1 MAFNLFT
8 QKEKEK
14 IVSDARKDIEKYE
27 KEQAEKVRLL
37 KKIEEREKAEKEAS
51 GSSSAEAFSLS
62 PSLKSEMFES
72 TVEKF
77 ASPSTLEKVGDAMQT
92 SASKPK
98 SSSDILALG
107 RGPINY
113 EGAVKVDS
121 VDDILRNDLNSA
133 SAYGNIDKY
142 ENRDLGVGN
151 KGYLSTRRSLGK
163 IEGQAKAAS
172 DYLTANKESSI
183 KRLSELGVEKP
194 EETYNSLLTFYND
207 TAKNTNSVGKTLGDT
222 EISGYYRYIA
232 TGNSAYKGDYD
243 KVVSAAERY
252 KTEKNPNLKK
262 YSDAVKDS
270 VSLMKGYAMG
280 EVDKY
285 VEEGVNGETLLLW
298 AEDLR
303 KRAAETTDKTTRK
316 ALNERASTIEEY
328 TLSKGLLGSES
339 QAKLRSKRERVMAEN
354 EDATRLLT
362 SVNAII
368 DMRNGAETPRND
380 ESPYS
385 LQYYATTTRGKAVVK
400 YLEDNGFSNE
410 SLKVASEILTDY
422 KNEYDRA
429 NYFLYVSQKEYYD
442 AKWTKFEEENSQNG
456 AAEYEASRRE
466 MQKAKSDMDGLSE
479 YSKPYAEASERYA
492 KASVPNRE
500 AAKKLESAVGK
511 EAAEEYFEYVNWKLS
526 QEEGKAFEEE
536 TKKRIDRYMGKSEDG
551 DNIGGFLGGA
561 GVVGENIA
569 TFATNL
575 LGIAYT
581 PIHWVAE
588 GFAKD
593 SDKPF
598 DEYGNTMMTYTNAV
612 RGATGENIENNLGRK
627 VYEGVMSSIDSVAMA
642 YLGGAVGKALG
653 AAGASAGVASTAS
666 KIATGVTFGISSA
679 ENMAIDVTSRGGTR
693 EQALASGVVA
703 GIAETL
709 FESWSIG
716 KFNILKESGLGGFK
730 NFASDL
736 GKGVI
741 VNFSEEGNTELA
753 NGVADILI
761 NGGASQ
767 YAENVR
773 MCYFSGMSLED
784 AKREA
789 SKQFAWQVLDAAK
802 GGAMQGFLMGSV
814 GGARSSLRRYVIGLQ
829 MRYLSE
835 TIDGFN
841 AKIRHLLEDAEY
853 LPKGSKEAEY
863 IRPLADKFYK
873 QGEDKQG
880 ELTYRE
886 IGSIS
891 EITSNF
897 FAENE
902 GLYREAH
909 AEEYAFSDEYD
920 NAGKKKRRR
929 LEKQVVDEAL
939 GMPDDTEAKA
949 LAEKIK
955 AENGTSELGKEI
967 TMNLYAALL
976 DARKAKAANETYGGK
991 KDAVIYSDSEKAL
1004 IEQGVKPELARKGV
1018 MALTKL
1024 ENGERLSSN
1033 EIDILRSND
1042 VLYGKT
1048 AEVIGLHAERASM
1061 TAKGFR
1067 EAVRGYTDTKQAEL
1081 AAEVAKASA
1090 ENGEAAARL
1099 EAEAEARAIES
1110 EIKTTEAE
1118 VRSENEAAS
1127 FTVSEARDEGN
1138 AETSGT
1144 VSTRT
1149 AESGEAKGISE
1160 NRVEGAS
1167 TAPEGAKF
1175 AEPSENVSVALGK
1188 TNASAVDT
1196 VNTDVASTGKPVTV
1210 ESGEAKRYASPSE
1223 SVSEALAVGG
1233 DGSAQQ
1239 KNVKAEQNVAQTEQN
1254 VAQEER
1260 KGDIS
1265 ENADVEQ
1272 KSYAEPVGSVSE
1284 AMGANEGD
1292 EVDIDIE
1299 GESEGES
1306 KKPAEVVVKKK
1317 SSIWSPIARFFR
1329 SGTTAVDVDS
1339 DGMERKTGITDSPTF
1354 LITGEDRSV
1363 IRETAKSLGTRVS
1376 YMDDS
1381 TAYTSGKNV
1390 KGSASAS
1397 GRDVR
1402 IFLDNIRREVKA
1414 RAEANGE
1421 VLSEKELNARI
1432 ASEAVRVTY
1441 HEFGHIMEVYA
1452 KEAFADFK
1460 ALAKERYI
1468 KKHGEEGFRRAW
1480 EELNRNEGRELSEG
1494 EVESELACD
1503 MIPEL
1508 LEDKKFLSLF
1518 EKQMNRD
1525 RTAFG
1530 RFLNALGELLSRVR
1544 SFFEPLG
1551 FTKRTDDEVALRK
1564 LYIGLRQSFNRA
1576 SAEYRRQERQG
1587 TVAGTIVVNEK
1598 TGEVL
1603 RRNEESEGEEKHNL
1617 NSYDNIGRNVLSKY
1631 LSNSKNISKEYAK
1644 EILAQTDRVADIMRE
1659 IAKDKKLTKF
1669 NNWQG
1674 MDVIRNEKGEAVSVI
1689 VNNGEYKLNI
1699 DFTQVCKKRYALDA
1713 ILNKL
1718 VRSGMLDNYVLQ
1730 KTDVAQ
1736 LVKVL
1741 KEHDFEVACALC
1753 FVDSKRYRV
1762 GNWAQS
1768 FCEGK
1773 ETVKDGEIIHKYGY
1787 NEIVRSLVPDGSD
1800 ILADE
1805 FNFTGKE
1812 VKSNPNARSLSE
1824 AKDSE
1829 LDFSL
1834 IKKIMSENDAKT
1846 EIYRIAKAIKTN
1858 PRLRKIINYSEMI
1871 SSVGLDTIR
1880 TKEPALYALVNS
1892 HEGTAKP
1899 KLSNGGVV
1907 YLNNVIESKKF
1918 TPSKALMVG
1927 GVRIQSFSDFMSHFV
1942 FDYVQ
1947 LVSELSAK
1955 ELTSHAYTK
1964 EPLFV
1969 KLFGMTGIKINMSL
1983 VPKAINMTTEQQK
1996 KYAIL
2001 KDDNANKKSKEYKE
2015 LHAEYMKLAEN
2026 AGLDDNG
2033 NYIWEDETFP
2043 FDVAVE
2049 IMNDKRYEKNCGTIA
2064 VGISGNHIRKLLAD
2078 PRISMVIP
2086 YHRSGMDHEIA
2097 LMRDIALYIDYSD
2110 YQNTRDKRTGKKL
2123 DKKHG
2128 QKEFDFY
2135 ADLYGKDGKK
2145 GTNDPKTTAKNYLA
2159 WCEENGYIPKFD
2171 EFKDDPNYYK
2181 LLVDFRVYDDNGNYL
2196 AQQSVK
2202 PVYPPDA
2209 EFTDLILNGVKD
2221 KNGKVYGGLLQ
2232 QQETEDRL
2240 ENESDDIIREY
2251 GDVLYNMYGEY
2262 VLGKGENDNGEKHS
2276 TVDTRKIED
2285 SYEKDSIDNE
2295 EKKSYNIGEEN
2306 KRSEYTG
2313 EITSYNVQERKSVQ
2327 RNNRQ
2332 GGSMESEGLHTLS
2345 GKPTVKNDTEG
2356 AESSIRERKSKA
2368 KRTRLTSDQ
2377 LNSEQRRIVE
2387 QNRIEFAKNT
2397 YFSTTP
2403 LSDGY
2408 LVDGDEIWLYS
2419 GDFENNDLHF
2429 KNGTASFTEDRL
2441 KSLISEYSV
2450 KNYSDYS
2457 KDYAKAYVAYISPDE
2472 FISLT
2477 TPMPERIEAE
2487 ALDRYKSL
2495 NEDSLKES
2503 GNIFLIA
2510 DFKSGEVE
2518 GHEGRHRMVLLKN
2531 AGIERVAIVIKDSR
2545 TGDSVKYNTDKK
2557 TNLTL
2562 TGESFARGRKATGEV
2577 TLDEVI
2583 PLSPRFRDEVNR
2595 KFVSNDDIGVKYS
2608 TVDTRK
2614 LGEELDR
2621 EKAEGAV
2628 ADGVTDNG
2636 ITDGGEGLNAD
2647 GMGDAEGGDEVGDGE
2662 RILPEYNSR
2671 GQKVSRFAE
2680 TVADVGMRLNEAGRT
2695 EEGTDMVEAAKRI
2708 AENPVEYKT
2717 EPMSH
2722 KVTAK
2727 AAERAREK
2735 DSDGTEGKTAIIKAI
2750 ERFNTIL
2757 GNSERVAVLNTED
2770 TYNVLY
2776 YAEEARKL
2784 GLVDERD
2791 ELFAIA
2797 AENFNRSGR
2806 IVELAKLLSEMS
2818 GAAYEKYMKRKEE
2831 NINRTRRGKIFSK
2844 EKQRL
2849 FDDAVKLG
2857 NEKREREGEL
2867 EKVKAKLARISEKY
2881 RKAQAEIARLEAE
2894 RNSEYSDALFEAEE
2908 KLKALGDELVKAKE
2922 EAKKAKEAAAKARH
2936 ELKAAQKELDK
2947 MPIVDG
2953 EEYGGADSENGEV
2966 RKKLAEAR
2974 GLKKRIRNLEGMIA
2988 GKADGDEKKAELE
3001 KRVETL
3007 KETLKQKEDEL
3018 RAVGRSPEE
3027 VKAIE
3032 KLLDKIARLENKVKK
3047 LTEAYELSDEEKT
3060 KKEQRISELEA
3071 EIQSIYNGDGERMG
3085 LTELRKQLASAKG
3098 KEKRRGERIER
3109 LTKELAEKEAQ
3120 IEEIARKYPE
3130 YEKLIEEEKKLQSR
3144 VKYLQKQIDRFADE
3158 SGKPVDIQ
3166 AEIDRLNAE
3175 IEEKKAEKR
3184 AIAEKN
3190 PELAKLFEAERRL
3203 KSEIREIENY
3213 KSGKAQENAKKRI
3226 DKLNEKLEKLNK
3238 EYASFAEDK
3247 EKVRKEV
3254 EEAKKKVSERS
3265 SDLAIL
3271 KRINKKLGANAPVF
3285 IGANL
3290 IEQYRNAEDPDER
3303 QKIVKTIVDELISEI
3318 PHASFLERLDAR
3330 RHLCMLFNIKT
3341 PARNVIGNTANY
3353 FLTNVSDSV
3362 ATLMETMYY
3371 RISGDKNFERTK
3383 ASAWSKLMY
3392 SEGVDNY
3399 FGALA
3404 KKGKRW
3410 LGEIIHP
3417 IRTAKGLLGNNL
3429 HSEAERESKFRSE
3442 VLEFLEKDADMMQG
3456 VLQGK
3461 NLDDGKGDDI
3471 VNMFNEQR
3479 RIFKSDYYE
3488 TLRKLSNASLE
3499 TPDLWFLRS
3508 VYKSSLLS
3516 ALAARKIDINDLASE
3531 DENVRS
3537 AAETALASARD
3548 YAVRRAKEV
3557 TFREQ
3562 NWLSDQINEMKKNT
3576 IGKIIINSMFPYVK
3590 TPANVAKQSLLNSP
3604 VALGFVIHDALSAR
3618 SEKENIMRAEKTGNE
3633 AKAVE
3638 ARAKY
3643 QTAVE
3648 KAIED
3653 TAKGFTGTALLFA
3666 GYMLSKGVEIMGTKI
3681 SLRFGGGDD
3690 DDYEDLLGYQDLSF
3704 NLEFGDK
3711 KYSISLSQFSPA
3723 VVPLLIGSLFRER
3736 MSEDD
3741 KEVSDNILGALWG
3754 GSSKFA
3760 MAFLKVL
3767 VDTTMLSNVDDFIS
3781 DINSAQG
3788 YTKNDDGLNIMDAGL
3803 TLALGYLQQ
3812 FLVPTYIS
3820 HLTKAIAG
3828 SGMRSYKDTER
3839 DETDFFR
3846 GVQKRFINKIGGLG
3860 NVVANVADYTGWEV
3874 AERLA
3879 TFKYVDE
3886 WGRTSGNDSI
3896 IGGVA
3901 SIVSGK
3907 YSDGSIEILKA
3918 MGIEIAMPFFA
3929 SEVIETE
3936 ADKEILRLREALGT
3950 SVYIEGENSYGIYP
3964 ETAKKTVDFLGG
3976 SVRFSAREYEQFAT
3990 VKGKTQRELIEAA
4003 VGREDYQKLSDGEK
4017 AKIIDKIY
4025 NLAEKIAAKEVIG
4038 DKYASGDKVY
4048 NTAVGRDIGGMLDIL
4063 LYENALSE
4071 YKADTGDLPSEKEKT
4086 GILLGLGYGAESA
4099 VGIWRGMVYTG
4110 DEKLGKLADK
4120 LAPSEAVDVMKY
4132 YNKIGK
4138 EGAESETEKANALL
4152 EMGLSDK
4159 VTEGI
4164 WKAHIGSETRVELY
4178 DMLKSEGLIRSAS
4191 DGLRLFAE
4199 YPSEGYDIS
4208 LKLKDSKNGGVITE
4222 ILGEKASVKMD
4233 GSGTFTAEKYNSMY
4247 KSNLKKRLGNIVQ
4260 KYKIVKDRE
4269 YLRNL
4274 ADALEGEV
4282 QGAKEDVESA
4292 MMDDYIAK
4300 GGKITISTSTGVE
4313 RELSATMSAYY
4324 WKGIKEGNDSYKP
4337 SAALA
4342 TYDKN
4347 GCVKYGGVVYR
4358 NLRKGLFDS
4367 KRYADYYV
4375 QYYTDYFND
4384 NSGRLGRFAKGSP
4397 AAEKLLSGIRGDAK
4411 KAALRATDDYYASR
4425 YATYDKGSK

>member
-1 MAFNLFT
+1 MGFRPLT
-8 QKEKEK
+8 EKESREFVAK
-14 IVSDARKDIEKYE
+14 VQEGIKEDKKKREEDADFLRR
-27 KEQAEKVRLL
+27 V
-37 KKIEEREKAEKEAS
+37 EEVKKAEKGAS
-51 GSSSAEAFSLS
+51 GGSSSSEPFSLS
-62 PSLKSEMFES
+62 PSIKNDMFDS

-92 SASKPK
+92 TTSKPK

-133 SAYGNIDKY
+133 SAYGNISKY

-151 KGYLSTRRSLGK
+151 KGYLSARRSLGK

-183 KRLSELGVEKP
+183 KRLSELGDEKP

-207 TAKNTNSVGKTLGDT
+207 TANNTNSVGKTLGDT

-252 KTEKNPNLKK
+252 KTEKNPNLRK

-285 VEEGVNGETLLLW
+285 VESGANGETLLLW

-339 QAKLRSKRERVMAEN
+339 QAKLRSKRERVMAED

-368 DMRNGAETPRND
+368 DARNGAETPRND

-385 LQYYATTTRGKAVVK
+385 LKAYATTTRGKAVVK
-400 YLEDNGFSNE
+400 YLEDNGFSDE
-410 SLKVASEILTDY
+410 SLKVASEMLGDY

-429 NYFLYVSQKEYYD
+429 NYFLNVSQKEYYD
-442 AKWTKFEEENSQNG
+442 AKWTEFEEENSQNG

-466 MQKAKSDMDGLSE
+466 MQKAKSDMDGSSE
-479 YSKPYAEASERYA
+479 YGLPHAEASERYA

-500 AAKKLESAVGK
+500 AKKKLESAVGK
-511 EAAEEYFEYVNWKLS
+511 ETAEEYYEYVNWKLS

-551 DNIGGFLGGA
+551 DNIGGFLGGVGA
-561 GVVGENIA
+561 AGENIA
-569 TFATNL
+569 TVATNL

-588 GFAKD
+588 GLAKD

-598 DEYGNTMMTYTNAV
+598 DEYGNPMTTYTNAV
-612 RGATGENIENNLGRK
+612 RGATGENIENDLGRM
-627 VYEGVMSSIDSVAMA
+627 VYEGVMSSVDSVAMA

-679 ENMAIDVTSRGGTR
+679 ENMAIDVTARGGTR

-716 KFNILKESGLGGFK
+716 KFNILKESGLGGWK

-736 GKGVI
+736 RKSVI

-773 MCYFSGMSLED
+773 IGYFSGMSLED

-789 SKQFAWQVLDAAK
+789 SKQFGLQVLDAAE
-802 GGAMQGFLMGSV
+802 GGAMQGFLMGTV
-814 GGARSSLRRYVIGLQ
+814 GGARSSLRRYVIGSQ
-829 MRYLSE
+829 IRHSNV
-835 TIDGFN
+835 TQDGLN
-841 AKIRHLLEDAEY
+841 SKIRHLLDDATY
-853 LPKGSKEAEY
+853 LPAGSKEAEY
-863 IRPLADKFYK
+863 VRSLSEKYYT
-873 QGEDKQG
+873 QGKLSDS
-880 ELTYRE
+880 E

-929 LEKQVVDEAL
+929 LENQVMDEAL
-939 GMPDDTEAKA
+939 SMPDGTEARA
-949 LAEKIK
+949 LAERIK
-955 AENGTSELGKEI
+955 EENGTGELGRGV
-967 TMNLYAALL
+967 TMNLYSALL

-991 KDAVIYSDSEKAL
+991 KDVVIYSDSEKAL

-1033 EIDILRSND
+1033 EIDILRSDN

-1048 AEVIGLHAERASM
+1048 AEVIGLHAERTSM

-1110 EIKTTEAE
+1110 EIQAAEAE
-1118 VRSENEAAS
+1118 VRSENTDVSVKASEVRAESDAEA
-1127 FTVSEARDEGN
+1127 
-1138 AETSGT
+1138 SGT
-1144 VSTRT
+1144 VSART
-1149 AESGEAKGISE
+1149 AESGEAKVISE
-1160 NRVEGAS
+1160 QRAEGAS
-1167 TAPEGAKF
+1167 TVPEGAKF

-1188 TNASAVDT
+1188 ANTSAVDT
-1196 VNTDVASTGKPVTV
+1196 VNTDVASTGKPVMV
-1210 ESGEAKRYASPSE
+1210 EGDEAKRYASPSE

-1233 DGSAQQ
+1233 SAQQ
-1239 KNVKAEQNVAQTEQN
+1239 KNVKVEQNVAQAEQN

-1260 KGDIS
+1260 NEDIS
-1265 ENADVEQ
+1265 ENADAEQ
-1272 KSYAEPVGSVSE
+1272 DSYAEPVGSVSE
-1284 AMGANEGD
+1284 TMGVNEGD

-1299 GESEGES
+1299 GEPESES
-1306 KKPAEVVVKKK
+1306 KKAVEVVVKKK
-1317 SSIWSPIARFFR
+1317 SSIWNPIARFFR

-1339 DGMERKTGITDSPTF
+1339 DGIERKTGINDSPTF

-1468 KKHGEEGFRRAW
+1468 KKHGEDGFKRAW

-1530 RFLNALGELLSRVR
+1530 RFLNALGELLSRAR
-1544 SFFEPLG
+1544 SFFESLG
-1551 FTKRTDDEVALRK
+1551 FAKRTDDEVALRK

-1587 TVAGTIVVNEK
+1587 TVAGTIIVDEK
-1598 TGEVL
+1598 TGEAL
-1603 RRNEESEGEEKHNL
+1603 RQNEEKKGERYSSDGAKKIYLGMSDEDRAEILNHSSIKLVEYSGDDDEINVKTVEQLKKLYGSRARHILKELGEKL
-1617 NSYDNIGRNVLSKY
+1617 GIFGNSYSNDNIDIEFNYSKNSLKESLNKQAKYNKAMLEPTNFSDFAKMLYVFEDIVKYAVPIEIHSDKYVRTSRANDNLKQDCVFLGAFKDNHSIIPVELNVKEYKNAKDPNNLYVTVTLGRVKIEESRISPPPQSVNHSVEQPSSGPLLSEVSIPQLVSKINNNLGNFFKY
-1631 LSNSKNISKEYAK
+1631 LPPS
-1644 EILAQTDRVADIMRE
+1644 M
-1659 IAKDKKLTKF
+1659 
-1669 NNWQG
+1669 
-1674 MDVIRNEKGEAVSVI
+1674 
-1689 VNNGEYKLNI
+1689 
-1699 DFTQVCKKRYALDA
+1699 
-1713 ILNKL
+1713 
-1718 VRSGMLDNYVLQ
+1718 
-1730 KTDVAQ
+1730 
-1736 LVKVL
+1736 
-1741 KEHDFEVACALC
+1741 
-1753 FVDSKRYRV
+1753 
-1762 GNWAQS
+1762 
-1768 FCEGK
+1768 
-1773 ETVKDGEIIHKYGY
+1773 
-1787 NEIVRSLVPDGSD
+1787 
-1800 ILADE
+1800 
-1805 FNFTGKE
+1805 
-1812 VKSNPNARSLSE
+1812 LSE
-1824 AKDSE
+1824 AQNVSRSIAVD
-1829 LDFSL
+1829 D
-1834 IKKIMSENDAKT
+1834 EN
-1846 EIYRIAKAIKTN
+1846 YR
-1858 PRLRKIINYSEMI
+1858 L
-1871 SSVGLDTIR
+1871 SVMRGED
-1880 TKEPALYALVNS
+1880 
-1892 HEGTAKP
+1892 
-1899 KLSNGGVV
+1899 
-1907 YLNNVIESKKF
+1907 
-1918 TPSKALMVG
+1918 
-1927 GVRIQSFSDFMSHFV
+1927 
-1942 FDYVQ
+1942 
-1947 LVSELSAK
+1947 VSETLK
-1955 ELTSHAYTK
+1955 K
-1964 EPLFV
+1964 
-1969 KLFGMTGIKINMSL
+1969 
-1983 VPKAINMTTEQQK
+1983 KA
-1996 KYAIL
+1996 
-2001 KDDNANKKSKEYKE
+2001 
-2015 LHAEYMKLAEN
+2015 
-2026 AGLDDNG
+2026 
-2033 NYIWEDETFP
+2033 
-2043 FDVAVE
+2043 
-2049 IMNDKRYEKNCGTIA
+2049 
-2064 VGISGNHIRKLLAD
+2064 
-2078 PRISMVIP
+2078 
-2086 YHRSGMDHEIA
+2086 
-2097 LMRDIALYIDYSD
+2097 
-2110 YQNTRDKRTGKKL
+2110 
-2123 DKKHG
+2123 
-2128 QKEFDFY
+2128 
-2135 ADLYGKDGKK
+2135 
-2145 GTNDPKTTAKNYLA
+2145 
-2159 WCEENGYIPKFD
+2159 EENGYVRDESWKMDHKAPNGSDGYSNSMDNIDSSYGSDGSIYSANAVYYYGEGRAYDSKAIAVIRSAKNNPDKIITIYRAVPKSIED
-2171 EFKDDPNYYK
+2171 TRMRNGDWVAIVKEYAREHGD
-2181 LLVDFRVYDDNGNYL
+2181 RVLDGDYRIIENKVPAKYLYSNGDSINEWGFDNGN
-2196 AQQSVK
+2196 
-2202 PVYPPDA
+2202 
-2209 EFTDLILNGVKD
+2209 
-2221 KNGKVYGGLLQ
+2221 
-2232 QQETEDRL
+2232 
-2240 ENESDDIIREY
+2240 ENEVY
-2251 GDVLYNMYGEY
+2251 
-2262 VLGKGENDNGEKHS
+2262 
-2276 TVDTRKIED
+2276 
-2285 SYEKDSIDNE
+2285 
-2295 EKKSYNIGEEN
+2295 
-2306 KRSEYTG
+2306 
-2313 EITSYNVQERKSVQ
+2313 
-2327 RNNRQ
+2327 
-2332 GGSMESEGLHTLS
+2332 
-2345 GKPTVKNDTEG
+2345 
-2356 AESSIRERKSKA
+2356 
-2368 KRTRLTSDQ
+2368 
-2377 LNSEQRRIVE
+2377 
-2387 QNRIEFAKNT
+2387 KNT
-2397 YFSTTP
+2397 K
-2403 LSDGY
+2403 
-2408 LVDGDEIWLYS
+2408 
-2419 GDFENNDLHF
+2419 NN
-2429 KNGTASFTEDRL
+2429 
-2441 KSLISEYSV
+2441 V
-2450 KNYSDYS
+2450 KILEPTYSD
-2457 KDYAKAYVAYISPDE
+2457 
-2472 FISLT
+2472 
-2477 TPMPERIEAE
+2477 
-2487 ALDRYKSL
+2487 
-2495 NEDSLKES
+2495 
-2503 GNIFLIA
+2503 
-2510 DFKSGEVE
+2510 SGE
-2518 GHEGRHRMVLLKN
+2518 L
-2531 AGIERVAIVIKDSR
+2531 
-2545 TGDSVKYNTDKK
+2545 
-2557 TNLTL
+2557 
-2562 TGESFARGRKATGEV
+2562 
-2577 TLDEVI
+2577 I
-2583 PLSPRFRDEVNR
+2583 PLSERF
-2595 KFVSNDDIGVKYS
+2595 NDKISDSRYS

-2614 LGEELDR
+2614 LGEDYDRDKDKTYEKRSEKLRKLLENDADKNNRQLFKQGWNIETSSGKKTVYVSGTGSYLFLFNENQALEAAVSEDQVPDVIKKLVEKIDSSEEYSSFDSVKIDLVAVREAMRKNAAKDNAVRIGNTLFNGEFLKKICDILGKNSTLFLSPDKKAPSVIESEYGKAILFPILPGKNNENLDKYTDIAGISIANVKDTNKTNKATKAQEQSPELKKLR
-2621 EKAEGAV
+2621 EKYEGKEIFDGEDTYRITYSEKYNAFLMPTVKSDGTLERFGAEIVQSEKLEKFVKWAEMRKQDAEKRKEQKRLEAEKEALLKEKQAEKEKYLTSFLSGKSPMQAGKMRNTLTKYFTGGLNTHEFIEKAVRDGKEFGVREENGKNSYRLYVGKNEFYSITKTAYDYGKFLESSEEFKSTGEASAVENTSVNAVETSEEVVKQPEDVAETDEGVIEAPEEIDEAEEAGKEESAV
-2628 ADGVTDNG
+2628 ADGVTDDG

-2695 EEGTDMVEAAKRI
+2695 EEGADMVEAAKRI

-2722 KVTAK
+2722 EVTAK

-2735 DSDGTEGKTAIIKAI
+2735 DSGGTEGKTAIIKAI
-2750 ERFNTIL
+2750 ERFNNIL
-2757 GNSERVAVLNTED
+2757 GNKEKVDVLSTED

-2831 NINRTRRGKIFSK
+2831 NINRTRRSKIFSK
-2844 EKQRL
+2844 DKQKL
-2849 FDDAVKLG
+2849 FDEAVKLG

-2894 RNSEYSDALFEAEE
+2894 RNSEYSEALFEAEE

-2922 EAKKAKEAAAKARH
+2922 EAKKAKEAAAKAQH
-2936 ELKAAQKELDK
+2936 ELKAARKELDK

-2966 RKKLAEAR
+2966 RKKLAEVR

-3047 LTEAYELSDEEKT
+3047 LTEVYELSDEEKT

-3098 KEKRRGERIER
+3098 KEKRRGERLDR

-3144 VKYLQKQIDRFADE
+3144 VKYLQKQIDRFTDE

-3254 EEAKKKVSERS
+3254 EEAKKKVSERF

-3285 IGANL
+3285 IEANL
-3290 IEQYRNAEDPDER
+3290 IEQYRNAEDADER
-3303 QKIVKTIVDELISEI
+3303 QKIAQTIVNELISEI
-3318 PHASFLERLDAR
+3318 PHASFLERLTAWK
-3330 RHLCMLFNIKT
+3330 HVCLLGSIKT
-3341 PARNVIGNTANY
+3341 PERNLYSNTVNYILTGVNDRIATVI
-3353 FLTNVSDSV
+3353 
-3362 ATLMETMYY
+3362 ETMYY
-3371 RISGDKNFERTK
+3371 KISGNKDFERTK

-3399 FGALA
+3399 FRALA

-3410 LGEIIHP
+3410 LGEIKHP

-3429 HSEAERESKFRSE
+3429 HTEAERESKFRSE

-3461 NLDDGKGDDI
+3461 EIGDGKGDDI

-3479 RIFKSDYYE
+3479 RIFKWGYHE
-3488 TLRKLSNASLE
+3488 KLRKAVNASLE

-3508 VYKSSLLS
+3508 AYKSSLLS
-3516 ALAARKIDINDLASE
+3516 ALAARKIDISDLSSK
-3531 DENVRS
+3531 DEKVRS
-3537 AAETALASARD
+3537 AAEAALASARN

-3562 NWLSDQINEMKKNT
+3562 NWLADQINGLKKNP
-3576 IGKIIINSMFPYVK
+3576 IGKLILEPMITYVK
-3590 TPANVAKQSLLNSP
+3590 TPANVAKQSFLNSP
-3604 VALGFVIHDALSAR
+3604 ISLLTALCNAFSA
-3618 SEKENIMRAEKTGNE
+3618 KGKKGNIMRAEKTGNE
-3633 AKAVE
+3633 AEAVE

-3653 TAKGFTGTALLFA
+3653 TAKGFTGTALCFA
-3666 GYMLSKGVEIMGTKI
+3666 GYMLSKGIEIMGAKI

-3704 NLEFGDK
+3704 NLEFGDS

-3723 VVPLLIGSLFRER
+3723 VVPLLIGSLFREK
-3736 MSEDD
+3736 MSEND

-3754 GSSKFA
+3754 GSWEFA
-3760 MAFLKVL
+3760 TAFLKVL

-3781 DINSAQG
+3781 DLQNMQG

-3820 HLTKAIAG
+3820 HLTKALAG

-3846 GVQKRFINKIGGLG
+3846 GVQKRLINKIGGLG
-3860 NVVANVADYTGWEV
+3860 NVVANVADYTGWDF

-3907 YSDGSIEILKA
+3907 YSDGAVEILKA

-3950 SVYIEGENSYGIYP
+3950 SVYVEGENSYGIYP

-4003 VGREDYQKLSDGEK
+4003 AGREDYQKLSDGEK

-4038 DKYASGDKVY
+4038 DKYASGDNVY

-4071 YKADTGDLPSEKEKT
+4071 YKADTGDIPSEKEKT

-4132 YNKIGK
+4132 YNEIGK

-4233 GSGTFTAEKYNSMY
+4233 DSGTFTPEKYNSMY
-4247 KSNLKKRLGNIVQ
+4247 KSNLKKRLGNILQ
-4260 KYKIVKDRE
+4260 KYKIVKDGE

-4313 RELSATMSAYY
+4313 RELNATMSAYY
-4324 WKGIKEGNDSYKP
+4324 WQGIKEGNDSYKP

-4384 NSGRLGRFAKGSP
+4384 NADRLGRFAKGSP

-4411 KAALRATDDYYASR
+4411 KSALRATDDYYARR
-4425 YATYDKGSK
+4425 YATYDKGNK

>member
-1 MAFNLFT
+1 M
-8 QKEKEK
+8 
-14 IVSDARKDIEKYE
+14 
-27 KEQAEKVRLL
+27 
-37 KKIEEREKAEKEAS
+37 
-51 GSSSAEAFSLS
+51 
-62 PSLKSEMFES
+62 
-72 TVEKF
+72 
-77 ASPSTLEKVGDAMQT
+77 
-92 SASKPK
+92 
-98 SSSDILALG
+98 
-107 RGPINY
+107 
-113 EGAVKVDS
+113 
-121 VDDILRNDLNSA
+121 
-133 SAYGNIDKY
+133 
-142 ENRDLGVGN
+142 
-151 KGYLSTRRSLGK
+151 
-163 IEGQAKAAS
+163 
-172 DYLTANKESSI
+172 
-183 KRLSELGVEKP
+183 
-194 EETYNSLLTFYND
+194 
-207 TAKNTNSVGKTLGDT
+207 
-222 EISGYYRYIA
+222 
-232 TGNSAYKGDYD
+232 
-243 KVVSAAERY
+243 
-252 KTEKNPNLKK
+252 
-262 YSDAVKDS
+262 
-270 VSLMKGYAMG
+270 
-280 EVDKY
+280 
-285 VEEGVNGETLLLW
+285 
-298 AEDLR
+298 
-303 KRAAETTDKTTRK
+303 
-316 ALNERASTIEEY
+316 
-328 TLSKGLLGSES
+328 
-339 QAKLRSKRERVMAEN
+339 
-354 EDATRLLT
+354 
-362 SVNAII
+362 
-368 DMRNGAETPRND
+368 
-380 ESPYS
+380 
-385 LQYYATTTRGKAVVK
+385 
-400 YLEDNGFSNE
+400 
-410 SLKVASEILTDY
+410 
-422 KNEYDRA
+422 
-429 NYFLYVSQKEYYD
+429 
-442 AKWTKFEEENSQNG
+442 
-456 AAEYEASRRE
+456 
-466 MQKAKSDMDGLSE
+466 
-479 YSKPYAEASERYA
+479 
-492 KASVPNRE
+492 
-500 AAKKLESAVGK
+500 
-511 EAAEEYFEYVNWKLS
+511 
-526 QEEGKAFEEE
+526 
-536 TKKRIDRYMGKSEDG
+536 
-551 DNIGGFLGGA
+551 
-561 GVVGENIA
+561 
-569 TFATNL
+569 
-575 LGIAYT
+575 
-581 PIHWVAE
+581 
-588 GFAKD
+588 
-593 SDKPF
+593 
-598 DEYGNTMMTYTNAV
+598 
-612 RGATGENIENNLGRK
+612 
-627 VYEGVMSSIDSVAMA
+627 
-642 YLGGAVGKALG
+642 
-653 AAGASAGVASTAS
+653 
-666 KIATGVTFGISSA
+666 
-679 ENMAIDVTSRGGTR
+679 
-693 EQALASGVVA
+693 
-703 GIAETL
+703 
-709 FESWSIG
+709 
-716 KFNILKESGLGGFK
+716 
-730 NFASDL
+730 
-736 GKGVI
+736 
-741 VNFSEEGNTELA
+741 
-753 NGVADILI
+753 
-761 NGGASQ
+761 
-767 YAENVR
+767 
-773 MCYFSGMSLED
+773 
-784 AKREA
+784 
-789 SKQFAWQVLDAAK
+789 
-802 GGAMQGFLMGSV
+802 
-814 GGARSSLRRYVIGLQ
+814 
-829 MRYLSE
+829 
-835 TIDGFN
+835 
-841 AKIRHLLEDAEY
+841 
-853 LPKGSKEAEY
+853 
-863 IRPLADKFYK
+863 
-873 QGEDKQG
+873 
-880 ELTYRE
+880 
-886 IGSIS
+886 
-891 EITSNF
+891 
-897 FAENE
+897 
-902 GLYREAH
+902 
-909 AEEYAFSDEYD
+909 
-920 NAGKKKRRR
+920 
-929 LEKQVVDEAL
+929 
-939 GMPDDTEAKA
+939 
-949 LAEKIK
+949 
-955 AENGTSELGKEI
+955 
-967 TMNLYAALL
+967 
-976 DARKAKAANETYGGK
+976 
-991 KDAVIYSDSEKAL
+991 
-1004 IEQGVKPELARKGV
+1004 
-1018 MALTKL
+1018 
-1024 ENGERLSSN
+1024 
-1033 EIDILRSND
+1033 
-1042 VLYGKT
+1042 
-1048 AEVIGLHAERASM
+1048 
-1061 TAKGFR
+1061 
-1067 EAVRGYTDTKQAEL
+1067 RGYTDTKQAEL

-1110 EIKTTEAE
+1110 ESKTTEAE
-1118 VRSENEAAS
+1118 VRSENAAAS
-1127 FTVSEARDEGN
+1127 VKASDVRDEGN
-1138 AETSGT
+1138 VEASDA
-1144 VSTRT
+1144 VSART
-1149 AESGEAKGISE
+1149 AESGEAKVISE
-1160 NRVEGAS
+1160 KRAEGTS

-1210 ESGEAKRYASPSE
+1210 EGGEAKRYASPSE

-1233 DGSAQQ
+1233 SAQQ
-1239 KNVKAEQNVAQTEQN
+1239 KNVKAKQSVAQAEQN

-1299 GESEGES
+1299 GEPEGES

-1339 DGMERKTGITDSPTF
+1339 DGMERKTGINDSPTF

-1363 IRETAKSLGTRVS
+1363 IRDTAKSLGVRVS

-1402 IFLDNIRREVKA
+1402 IFLDNIKREVKA

-1468 KKHGEEGFRRAW
+1468 KKHGEEGFKRAW

-1530 RFLNALGELLSRVR
+1530 RFLNAVGELLSRVR
-1544 SFFEPLG
+1544 SFFESLG

-1564 LYIGLRQSFNRA
+1564 LYIELRQSFNRA

-1587 TVAGTIVVNEK
+1587 TVAGTIVVDKK

-1603 RRNEESEGEEKHNL
+1603 RRNEEREGLKYSTTPESEKKSGKTEEKTEYEHLYNEETVSEDFINSVNSEIESAIL
-1617 NSYDNIGRNVLSKY
+1617 NIRNGNIKAVPNVVKVTELTEETIKKISDFVGYDVSGYACKIERDRLEHIENRHGMNGEHDQSLSDPKDTARMGYVVNNSDNIKWAVDEKGNRVYDSKY
-1631 LSNSKNISKEYAK
+1631 NDRHNKTAPVLVMEKRIDGTYSINQVVPDSKKKTLWITSARIDKADVGSQVPNNSKAVPQPTSKTPLVSSSASKDIISHKSKIVNSKND
-1644 EILAQTDRVADIMRE
+1644 EIE
-1659 IAKDKKLTKF
+1659 
-1669 NNWQG
+1669 
-1674 MDVIRNEKGEAVSVI
+1674 
-1689 VNNGEYKLNI
+1689 
-1699 DFTQVCKKRYALDA
+1699 
-1713 ILNKL
+1713 
-1718 VRSGMLDNYVLQ
+1718 
-1730 KTDVAQ
+1730 
-1736 LVKVL
+1736 
-1741 KEHDFEVACALC
+1741 
-1753 FVDSKRYRV
+1753 
-1762 GNWAQS
+1762 QS
-1768 FCEGK
+1768 FGD
-1773 ETVKDGEIIHKYGY
+1773 T
-1787 NEIVRSLVPDGSD
+1787 
-1800 ILADE
+1800 
-1805 FNFTGKE
+1805 
-1812 VKSNPNARSLSE
+1812 
-1824 AKDSE
+1824 
-1829 LDFSL
+1829 
-1834 IKKIMSENDAKT
+1834 
-1846 EIYRIAKAIKTN
+1846 
-1858 PRLRKIINYSEMI
+1858 RKIE
-1871 SSVGLDTIR
+1871 
-1880 TKEPALYALVNS
+1880 NS
-1892 HEGTAKP
+1892 H
-1899 KLSNGGVV
+1899 
-1907 YLNNVIESKKF
+1907 
-1918 TPSKALMVG
+1918 
-1927 GVRIQSFSDFMSHFV
+1927 
-1942 FDYVQ
+1942 
-1947 LVSELSAK
+1947 
-1955 ELTSHAYTK
+1955 
-1964 EPLFV
+1964 
-1969 KLFGMTGIKINMSL
+1969 KIN
-1983 VPKAINMTTEQQK
+1983 
-1996 KYAIL
+1996 
-2001 KDDNANKKSKEYKE
+2001 
-2015 LHAEYMKLAEN
+2015 
-2026 AGLDDNG
+2026 
-2033 NYIWEDETFP
+2033 
-2043 FDVAVE
+2043 
-2049 IMNDKRYEKNCGTIA
+2049 
-2064 VGISGNHIRKLLAD
+2064 
-2078 PRISMVIP
+2078 
-2086 YHRSGMDHEIA
+2086 
-2097 LMRDIALYIDYSD
+2097 
-2110 YQNTRDKRTGKKL
+2110 
-2123 DKKHG
+2123 
-2128 QKEFDFY
+2128 
-2135 ADLYGKDGKK
+2135 
-2145 GTNDPKTTAKNYLA
+2145 
-2159 WCEENGYIPKFD
+2159 
-2171 EFKDDPNYYK
+2171 
-2181 LLVDFRVYDDNGNYL
+2181 
-2196 AQQSVK
+2196 
-2202 PVYPPDA
+2202 
-2209 EFTDLILNGVKD
+2209 
-2221 KNGKVYGGLLQ
+2221 
-2232 QQETEDRL
+2232 
-2240 ENESDDIIREY
+2240 
-2251 GDVLYNMYGEY
+2251 GD
-2262 VLGKGENDNGEKHS
+2262 GKGENDNGEK
-2276 TVDTRKIED
+2276 R
-2285 SYEKDSIDNE
+2285 
-2295 EKKSYNIGEEN
+2295 
-2306 KRSEYTG
+2306 
-2313 EITSYNVQERKSVQ
+2313 
-2327 RNNRQ
+2327 
-2332 GGSMESEGLHTLS
+2332 
-2345 GKPTVKNDTEG
+2345 
-2356 AESSIRERKSKA
+2356 
-2368 KRTRLTSDQ
+2368 
-2377 LNSEQRRIVE
+2377 
-2387 QNRIEFAKNT
+2387 
-2397 YFSTTP
+2397 
-2403 LSDGY
+2403 
-2408 LVDGDEIWLYS
+2408 
-2419 GDFENNDLHF
+2419 
-2429 KNGTASFTEDRL
+2429 
-2441 KSLISEYSV
+2441 
-2450 KNYSDYS
+2450 
-2457 KDYAKAYVAYISPDE
+2457 
-2472 FISLT
+2472 
-2477 TPMPERIEAE
+2477 
-2487 ALDRYKSL
+2487 
-2495 NEDSLKES
+2495 
-2503 GNIFLIA
+2503 
-2510 DFKSGEVE
+2510 
-2518 GHEGRHRMVLLKN
+2518 
-2531 AGIERVAIVIKDSR
+2531 
-2545 TGDSVKYNTDKK
+2545 
-2557 TNLTL
+2557 
-2562 TGESFARGRKATGEV
+2562 
-2577 TLDEVI
+2577 
-2583 PLSPRFRDEVNR
+2583 
-2595 KFVSNDDIGVKYS
+2595 S

-2614 LGEELDR
+2614 LGEEFDR

-2628 ADGVTDNG
+2628 ADGVTDDG
-2636 ITDGGEGLNAD
+2636 VTDDGEGLNAD

-2680 TVADVGMRLNEAGRT
+2680 TVADVGMRLNEVGRT

-2722 KVTAK
+2722 EVTAK

-2757 GNSERVAVLNTED
+2757 GNKERVAVLNTED

-2784 GLVDERD
+2784 GLIDERD

-2831 NINRTRRGKIFSK
+2831 NINRTRRGKFFSK
-2844 EKQRL
+2844 GKQKL
-2849 FDDAVKLG
+2849 FDEAVKLG

-2894 RNSEYSDALFEAEE
+2894 RNSEYSEALFEAEE

-2936 ELKAAQKELDK
+2936 ELKAARKELDK

-2953 EEYGGADSENGEV
+2953 EEYGGADSENSEV

-2974 GLKKRIRNLEGMIA
+2974 GLKKRIRNLEGMLES
-2988 GKADGDEKKAELE
+2988 KAYEGEKKAELE
-3001 KRVETL
+3001 KRVEAL

-3027 VKAIE
+3027 IKAIE
-3032 KLLDKIARLENKVKK
+3032 KLLDKVARLENKVKK
-3047 LTEAYELSDEEKT
+3047 LTEAYELSDEDKT
-3060 KKEQRISELEA
+3060 KKVQRISELEA

-3190 PELAKLFEAERRL
+3190 PELAELFNAERRL

-3254 EEAKKKVSERS
+3254 EEAKKKVSERF

-3271 KRINKKLGANAPVF
+3271 KSINKKLGANAPVF
-3285 IGANL
+3285 IEANL
-3290 IEQYRNAEDPDER
+3290 IEQYRNAENPDER
-3303 QKIVKTIVDELISEI
+3303 QKIAQTIVNELISEI
-3318 PHASFLERLDAR
+3318 PHASFLERLTAWK
-3330 RHLCMLFNIKT
+3330 HVCLLGSIKT
-3341 PARNVIGNTANY
+3341 PERNLYSNTANY
-3353 FLTNVSDSV
+3353 ILTGVNDRI
-3362 ATLMETMYY
+3362 ATVIETMYY
-3371 RISGDKNFERTK
+3371 KISGNKDFERTK

-3392 SEGVDNY
+3392 SEGVDKY
-3399 FGALA
+3399 FRALA

-3410 LGEIIHP
+3410 LGEIKHP

-3429 HSEAERESKFRSE
+3429 HSEAERESEFRSE

-3461 NLDDGKGDDI
+3461 EIGDGKGDDI

-3479 RIFKSDYYE
+3479 RIFKWGYHE
-3488 TLRKLSNASLE
+3488 KLRKAVNASLE

-3508 VYKSSLLS
+3508 AYKSSLLS
-3516 ALAARKIDINDLASE
+3516 ALAARKIDISDLSSK
-3531 DENVRS
+3531 DEKVRS
-3537 AAETALASARD
+3537 AAEAALASARD

-3562 NWLSDQINEMKKNT
+3562 NWLADQINKMKKIT
-3576 IGKIIINSMFPYVK
+3576 IGKLIFEPMITYVK
-3590 TPANVAKQSLLNSP
+3590 TPANVAKQSFLNSP
-3604 VALGFVIHDALSAR
+3604 ISFIAAVYNVLSAKG
-3618 SEKENIMRAEKTGNE
+3618 EKENIMRAEKTGNE
-3633 AKAVE
+3633 AKAIE

-3653 TAKGFTGTALLFA
+3653 TAKGFTGTALCFA
-3666 GYMLSKGVEIMGTKI
+3666 GYMLSKGIEIMGAKI

-3690 DDYEDLLGYQDLSF
+3690 DDYEDLLGYQDMSF

-3711 KYSISLSQFSPA
+3711 KYSISLSQFSPT
-3723 VVPLLIGSLFRER
+3723 VVPLLIGALFRER
-3736 MSEDD
+3736 MSEDN

-3754 GSSKFA
+3754 GSSEFA

-3788 YTKNDDGLNIMDAGL
+3788 YTKNDDDLNVMDAGL

-3828 SGMRSYKDTER
+3828 SGMRSYKDKER

-3950 SVYIEGENSYGIYP
+3950 SVYVEGENSYGIYP

-4003 VGREDYQKLSDGEK
+4003 VGREDYQRLSDGEK

-4038 DKYASGDKVY
+4038 DKYASGDNVY
-4048 NTAVGRDIGGMLDIL
+4048 NTAVGRDTGGMLDIL

-4071 YKADTGDLPSEKEKT
+4071 YKADTGDIPSEKEKT
-4086 GILLGLGYGAESA
+4086 GILLGLGYDAESA

-4233 GSGTFTAEKYNSMY
+4233 DSGTFTADKYNSMY
-4247 KSNLKKRLGNIVQ
+4247 KADLKKRLGNVLQ
-4260 KYKIVKDRE
+4260 KYKIVKDGE

-4324 WKGIKEGNDSYKP
+4324 WHGIKEGNDSYKP

-4384 NSGRLGRFAKGSP
+4384 NSDRLGRFAKGSP
-4397 AAEKLLSGIRGDAK
+4397 AAEKLLSGIRGGAK
-4411 KAALRATDDYYASR
+4411 KSALRATDDYYASR
-4425 YATYDKGSK
+4425 YATYDKGNK